1 MAEALA
7 ENCREIQGGEVMKK
21 KLVEAFLWTCAVMM
35 SLLGIAG
42 AMTIVALITFGLIRL
57 FS

>member
-1 MAEALA
+1 
-7 ENCREIQGGEVMKK
+7 MKS
-21 KLVEAFLWTCAVMM
+21 KLLEAFLWTCAVVFA
-35 SLLGIAG
+35 LLGIAG